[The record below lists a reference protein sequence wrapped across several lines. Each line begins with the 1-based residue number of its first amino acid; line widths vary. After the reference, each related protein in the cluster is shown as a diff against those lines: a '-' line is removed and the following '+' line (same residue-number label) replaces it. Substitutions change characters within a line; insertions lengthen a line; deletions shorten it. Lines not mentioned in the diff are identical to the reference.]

1 MTKKTISRR
10 NFVKVAALSLGT
22 LAFRPML
29 EVPRLS
35 TQPRL
40 VRVSGTGRVKSI
52 SVHRMPNEDSAI
64 LYQRSKD
71 DIINVY
77 EEIESEHG
85 PEYNPIWYRVWGGY
99 AHRKWLVEVKHILN
113 PLTDTIH
120 EDGQLGEI
128 TVPFTRAMMYHSRTG
143 WQPAYRLYYQTIHWI
158 RDIITGPD
166 GRPWYQLQD
175 QLLKNIFYAI
185 PAEHMRV
192 LDDSEFDPISPDVPP
207 GEKRVEISI
216 ARQTLTAYEGDTN
229 VFQVKVST
237 GSLSSR
243 LSQTP
248 PGVYNI
254 DPKHPSKHM
263 GHGQLDFDIYA
274 YELVGV
280 PWSCFFDWEI
290 GNATHGT
297 YWHDNFGTPMSL
309 GCVNMRNHEAKWL
322 YRWTTPYGGPQDWV
336 VNGRGTRVI
345 VS

>member
-10 NFVKVAALSLGT
+10 NFVKLAALSVGT

-29 EVPRLS
+29 DVPRQT

-128 TVPFTRAMMYHSRTG
+128 TVPYTRAMMYHSRTG
-143 WQPAYRLYYQTIHWI
+143 WEPVYRLYYQTIHWI

-175 QLLKNIFYAI
+175 QLLKNIYYAI
-185 PAEHMRV
+185 PADHMRV

-216 ARQTLTAYEGDTN
+216 ARQILTAYEGDTN

-248 PGVYNI
+248 IGEFYIEV
-254 DPKHPSKHM
+254 KHPSKHM
-263 GHGQLDFDIYA
+263 GNGQVTSDIYA

-280 PWSCFFDWEI
+280 PWSCFFEWEGGI
-290 GNATHGT
+290 ASHGT

-309 GCVNMRNHEAKWL
+309 GCVNM
-322 YRWTTPYGGPQDWV
+322 
-336 VNGRGTRVI
+336 
-345 VS
+345 